1 MKKRDEKIRAKN
13 MCMLWKLQLIISITV
28 VVCGFFSLD
37 TLGNTSLNLLTRI
50 ASLDKYAIFA
60 DIVQPMS
67 TFFYFIR
74 PSFKCSFGNNQ
85 HALFDFLL
93 YVKWGLFPVMILF
106 STYAKVSN
114 KLTCFTPW
122 YAHLCLHIRG
132 SEMLTFGKFS
142 VRIKWLSHLLY
153 STITGRI
160 DQQNQLLEL
169 EKASACGAR

>member
-37 TLGNTSLNLLTRI
+37 TLGNTSVNLLTRI
-50 ASLDKYAIFA
+50 ASLDYVICA

-114 KLTCFTPW
+114 KLSF
-122 YAHLCLHIRG
+122 YSLIRALMFAYQRVG
-132 SEMLTFGKFS
+132 NVNFWK
-142 VRIKWLSHLLY
+142 I
-153 STITGRI
+153 
-160 DQQNQLLEL
+160 
-169 EKASACGAR
+169 